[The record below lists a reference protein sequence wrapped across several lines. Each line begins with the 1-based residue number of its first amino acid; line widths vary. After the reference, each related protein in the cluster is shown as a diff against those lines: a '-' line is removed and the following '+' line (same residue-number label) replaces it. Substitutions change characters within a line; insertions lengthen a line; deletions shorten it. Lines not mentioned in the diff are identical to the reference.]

1 MIKKLAM
8 FAAQKLSGQG
18 KTTGKGVIKSVK
30 PNVPGNKSAIV
41 KHKSKMLDSK
51 LKEGIFD
58 LNQKIKKL
66 KKEKRVYSGKELEQQ
81 EYFKYKKNKKGDK

>member
-1 MIKKLAM
+1 MSGRFNIIKQFFKPRGR
-8 FAAQKLSGQG
+8 SVSS
-18 KTTGKGVIKSVK
+18 TITSVK

-51 LKEGIFD
+51 LQEGIFD
-58 LNQKIKKL
+58 LKQKIKKL